1 MRIQL
6 SKHNKIQAGINP
18 PPAILY
24 RKAAFMAAFLFL
36 TNFISINGAK
46 QLVLGSN
53 NVIMKKLLFS
63 LLLCTSLY
71 AAQAQLLQLQDPVSS
86 KNFNPEKYAGIRG
99 TPFLQEKW
107 IHGAVTTNLG
117 IYNDLELKIDLFENA
132 LFYNNGGEPFEL
144 IDKIVEVKLFPK
156 WPDNKIE
163 LVFTKG
169 ISQAGIKPEQY
180 VQVLVGNGAVQFYRS
195 DIKQV
200 SEMSEINA
208 GMVKTFSNTSR
219 YYIKKGDQFKFIRLN
234 KEDVMS
240 FLMDKEAAIN
250 AIIAEKKLNLKK
262 EGDIAQAI
270 QAYNSLP

>member
-1 MRIQL
+1 M
-6 SKHNKIQAGINP
+6 KKIIV
-18 PPAILY
+18 AILLCF
-24 RKAAFMAAFLFL
+24 A
-36 TNFISINGAK
+36 I
-46 QLVLGSN
+46 Q
-53 NVIMKKLLFS
+53 NV
-63 LLLCTSLY
+63 
-71 AAQAQLLQLQDPVSS
+71 QAQLLQLQDPVSS

-117 IYNDLELKIDLFENA
+117 IYNDLELKIDLFDNA

-156 WPDNKIE
+156 WPDNKFE

-180 VQVLVGNGAVQFYRS
+180 VQVLVGSGAVQFYRS